1 MKKIFIVGG
10 GFHNKGAQSMT
21 FIAVDEMRKRFPNHE
36 IYVIC
41 DSEYE
46 RAKKHEEMYN
56 FKIKQFDSIIPVLK
70 RKSPKQFLYYLLKG
84 DKVNEKRVNDFYSQ
98 VDIML
103 DISGYALGSD
113 WPECEV
119 ENYLYRIDCARYFRT
134 KVYVMPQSFG
144 PFEYEAKEKK
154 KMFSRIKKALSYA
167 KTVCAREQEGYDTLT
182 QDMGLDNVIKTY
194 DLVLNNKSVD
204 LNNIYKNV
212 PDFDIPQIKPNS
224 IAIIPNA
231 MTVKHGDKDKILSLY
246 KELMSVVLK
255 TGKDIYIL
263 HHSNMDKDFC
273 KEIFE
278 IISSDKIHLLEQ
290 EFNCVE
296 FNSLVSQFDF
306 IVASRFHAVVHAY
319 KNFVPCVT
327 LGWAV
332 KYRELHNAVAQDKYV
347 FNIRNNFDNKSVL
360 DALGAMLQNYEK
372 ESSAIK
378 DKMSEIQKDNIF
390 DIIKLE

>member
-21 FIAVDEMRKRFPNHE
+21 FIAVDEMHKRFPNHE

-41 DSEYE
+41 DSEFE
-46 RAKKHEEMYN
+46 RAKKCEEIYT

-70 RKSPKQFLYYLLKG
+70 KKSLKQFLYYLIKG
-84 DKVNEKRVNDFYSQ
+84 DKENEKRVNEFYSQ

-119 ENYLYRIDCARYFRT
+119 ENYLYRIECAKYFGA

-144 PFEYEAKEKK
+144 PFVYEEKYKK
-154 KMFSRIKKALSYA
+154 KMFSSIKKSLSYA
-167 KTVCAREQEGYDTLT
+167 NTVCAREQEGYDILT
-182 QDMGLDNVIKTY
+182 KEIGLDNVIKTY
-194 DLVLNNKSVD
+194 DMVLNNRVVD
-204 LNNIYKNV
+204 LNNIYKNI
-212 PDFDIPQIKPNS
+212 PDFEIPKIEPNS

-231 MTVKHGDKDKILSLY
+231 MTVAHGDKEKILSLY
-246 KELMSVVLK
+246 KEILSFAL
-255 TGKDIYIL
+255 GKEKNIYIL
-263 HHSNMDKDFC
+263 HHSNMDKAFC
-273 KEIFE
+273 KEIYGLVR
-278 IISSDKIHLLEQ
+278 SDKIHLLEQ

-296 FNSLVSQFDF
+296 FNDLVRQFDF
-306 IVASRFHAVVHAY
+306 IIASRFHAVVHSY

-332 KYRELHNAVAQDKYV
+332 KYRELHNAVGQDKYV
-347 FNIRNNFDNKSVL
+347 FNIRNDFDNKIVL
-360 DALGAMLQNYEK
+360 KTLGEMLQNYEK
-372 ESSAIK
+372 ESATIK
-378 DKMSEIQKDNIF
+378 DKMRDIQKDNIF